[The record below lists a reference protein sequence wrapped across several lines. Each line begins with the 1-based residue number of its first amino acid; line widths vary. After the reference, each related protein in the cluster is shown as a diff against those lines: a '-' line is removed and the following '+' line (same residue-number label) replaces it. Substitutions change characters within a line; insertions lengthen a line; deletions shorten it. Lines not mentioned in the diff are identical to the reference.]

1 MVTGCWE
8 FEKMS
13 LDEFFE
19 IAEENRVAFIEEN
32 ILGKLP
38 EDIRESVKPR
48 VLKIVNDYVG
58 RDLDALS
65 ILAYAA
71 ERGMFEEFA
80 KKLEENYK
88 ENLCYVHPEARRII
102 ELGGTFR
109 TEHFILDCYKEMGIK
124 PQQQ

>member
-1 MVTGCWE
+1 
-8 FEKMS
+8 MS

-19 IAEENRVAFIEEN
+19 VTEEGRITFIEKN

-58 RDLDALS
+58 RDGDALS
-65 ILAYAA
+65 VLAYAA
-71 ERGMFEEFA
+71 ERGRFEEFA

-88 ENLCYVHPEARRII
+88 ENLCYVHPEARRIL
-102 ELGGTFR
+102 ELGGAFR
-109 TEHFILDCYKEMGIK
+109 TEQFILDCYKEMDIK
-124 PQQQ
+124 PQQK